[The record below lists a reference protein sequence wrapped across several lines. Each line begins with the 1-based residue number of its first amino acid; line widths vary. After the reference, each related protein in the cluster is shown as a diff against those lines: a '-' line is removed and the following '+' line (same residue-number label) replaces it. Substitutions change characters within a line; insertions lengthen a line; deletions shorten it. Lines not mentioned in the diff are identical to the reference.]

1 VRVCY
6 VLIFLYCASF
16 HVVTI
21 DKDHQPTLEVQEP
34 GAEEHQEQQEP
45 EQYEGAEQDQAYD
58 YVDYTNIENPQGKHR
73 CIPTPCPTSVKFIF
87 YNLCIYVYRNCIDT

>member
-1 VRVCY
+1 M
-6 VLIFLYCASF
+6 IAASF
-16 HVVTI
+16 HVEPTF
-21 DKDHQPTLEVQEP
+21 KEQLTLEAEEPEVKYQEP
-34 GAEEHQEQQEP
+34 EPGSYEIKGPEP

>member
-1 VRVCY
+1 MFVCS
-6 VLIFLYCASF
+6 VLLFMHICII
-16 HVVTI
+16 HVESTV
-21 DKDHQPTLEVQEP
+21 KESLTLDAEEA
-34 GAEEHQEQQEP
+34 GAEYQQEP